1 MKLREF
7 GNRFQDGHIT
17 GAVIYFPEQGRELA
31 LRYYSEG
38 LAWFMQPDDYLT
50 GSGKLI
56 MLEMSVETLMKGD
69 KIYLRT
75 AASIPGNPLLDTEL
89 RVETITHI
97 KEGDGSPYPIVTA
110 NGQYKWDEI

>member
-17 GAVIYFPEQGRELA
+17 GAVIYFPEQGRELV
-31 LRYYSEG
+31 LRFYSGG

-50 GSGKLI
+50 GSGKII
-56 MLEMSVETLMKGD
+56 MLEMSVETLLNQEVIRWLLKNPLMEGD

-75 AASIPGNPLLDTEL
+75 AALDTEF

-97 KEGDGSPYPIVTA
+97 KEGNGSPYPIVTT
-110 NGQYKWDEI
+110 N